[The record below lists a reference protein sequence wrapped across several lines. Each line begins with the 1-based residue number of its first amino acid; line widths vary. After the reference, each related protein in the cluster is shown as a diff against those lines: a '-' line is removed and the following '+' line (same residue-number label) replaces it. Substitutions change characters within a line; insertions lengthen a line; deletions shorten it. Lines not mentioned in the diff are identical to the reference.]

1 MLGHDGLLVGEA
13 QALLE
18 NAHEHGVERARAA
31 LEDDWRLELTA
42 LCQAADGLLGD
53 GMEAR
58 KCQVFL
64 GHAAIEQGLDV
75 GLGVHAAAAR
85 DVVDAGAALGERVE
99 VAGLRVEKRGDLV
112 DESACAACARAVHAH
127 VRDASLARLGVLLEE
142 DNLGVLTAQLDGTA
156 YLRVEFADGD
166 GVGHDLLHEGQ
177 VELLGKHLS
186 A

>member
-18 NAHEHGVERARAA
+18 DAHEHGVERARAA
-31 LEDDWRLELTA
+31 LEDDRGLELAA

-58 KCQVFL
+58 KCQVFP
-64 GHAAIEQGLDV
+64 GHTAVEQGLDV
-75 GLGVHAAAAR
+75 GLGVYAAAPR

-112 DESACAACARAVHAH
+112 DEGAGAACARAVHAH
-127 VRDASLARLGVLLEE
+127 VRDAGFARLGVFLEE
-142 DNLGVLTAQLDGTA
+142 DDLSVLAAQLNGAA

-166 GVGHDLLHEGQ
+166 GVGHDLLHEG
-177 VELLGKHLS
+177 
-186 A
+186 